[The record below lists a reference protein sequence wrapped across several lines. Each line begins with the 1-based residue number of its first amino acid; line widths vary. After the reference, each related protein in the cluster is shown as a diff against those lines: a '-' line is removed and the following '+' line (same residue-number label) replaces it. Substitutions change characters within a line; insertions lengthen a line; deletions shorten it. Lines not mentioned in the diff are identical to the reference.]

1 MRMALI
7 VDDILLAPCK
17 LVYWIGKKLYERG
30 EEEVTDES
38 VIRQELLEVQ
48 MRFELDEISEQEY
61 RDREDALMRRMEQI
75 REYKEKRGLD

>member
-1 MRMALI
+1 MALI
-7 VDDILLAPCK
+7 VDDILLAQCK
-17 LVYWIGKKLYERG
+17 LVYWVGKKLYELA
-30 EEEVTDES
+30 EQVVTDES
-38 VIRQELLEVQ
+38 VIRQELLELQ